1 MGSQNPKARVYA
13 PQSGLEPHFHITRHE
28 YEVSPDGT
36 VTICAYEE
44 RRGELILRYT
54 STMTAPNLIRSSRAG
69 STMAAEAHNL
79 FEFAKMR
86 FEDGGTGGSSGNS
99 H

>member
-13 PQSGLEPHFHITRHE
+13 PQSGLEPHFHITHAE
-28 YEVSPDGT
+28 YEASSDGT
-36 VTICAYEE
+36 ITVCAYEE

-54 STMTAPNLIRSSRAG
+54 CTITAPNLIRSSRAA

-86 FEDGGTGGSSGNS
+86 IEDGTGGSGGNS